1 MRRMLSIASGIAYIA
16 AEHYFGG
23 PRHMLVDPCRFGRCG
38 GTVTPAADE
47 LGLERIQLF
56 APFRASAS
64 RADRLVTSPIRTYSV
79 G

>member
-38 GTVTPAADE
+38 DTVTPAADE
-47 LGLERIQLF
+47 LGLERIEVF

-64 RADRLVTSPIRTYSV
+64 RADQPLTGLKRTHSI